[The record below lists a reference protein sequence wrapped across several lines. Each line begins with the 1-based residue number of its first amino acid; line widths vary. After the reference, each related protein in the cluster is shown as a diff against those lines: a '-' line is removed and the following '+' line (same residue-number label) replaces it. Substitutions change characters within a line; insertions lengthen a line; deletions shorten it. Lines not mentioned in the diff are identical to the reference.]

1 MSKETKLITYPGPS
15 GVAENHDFTVR
26 ARPAGGEWEQLFV
39 YDVKVD
45 MHQVR
50 HASMAM
56 FDCSG
61 TIEIEVTKNEGTV
74 NDMRDSSVVARCF
87 LSRLTA
93 IRLLLPLTARKSC
106 RWK

>member
-1 MSKETKLITYPGPS
+1 MLKETKLITYPGPR
-15 GVAENHDFTVR
+15 GAENYDFTVR

-61 TIEIEVTKNEGTV
+61 
-74 NDMRDSSVVARCF
+74 
-87 LSRLTA
+87 RL
-93 IRLLLPLTARKSC
+93 RLR
-106 RWK
+106 